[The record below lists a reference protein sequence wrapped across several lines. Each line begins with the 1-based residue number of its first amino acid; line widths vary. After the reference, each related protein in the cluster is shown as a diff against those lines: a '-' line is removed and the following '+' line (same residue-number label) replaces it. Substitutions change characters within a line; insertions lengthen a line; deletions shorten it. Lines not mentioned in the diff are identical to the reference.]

1 MCSEYQRFDIQD
13 CLGKFLGVGSAGP
26 AEQVSS
32 LTTVSGMSVF
42 HVKLLLRLEYRNSL
56 GRPNRG
62 KALELKTYT
71 AQMCWKDKVK

>member
-32 LTTVSGMSVF
+32 SSTTVSGMSVF
-42 HVKLLLRLEYRNSL
+42 SSTSSL
-56 GRPNRG
+56 DWFNRG
-62 KALELKTYT
+62 KALELKT
-71 AQMCWKDKVK
+71 